1 MTKKLKSNRRILVM
15 LLLVCSLSTTACG
28 TDKTVKK
35 EANKISDAIESKDL
49 SLLDKIINGVDD
61 LSEDEE
67 LSDFFE
73 TDTEQENG
81 IMSQSIEQDTVEV
94 KKIGDKTITYKI
106 TAPELSDLFNDMRKN
121 NVTEENVD
129 SFIKDYIVK
138 ADKVTN
144 EVEVPYTYENGNYSA
159 EYGSE
164 EFINALTGN
173 MVTAYQNLMQDVVNE
188 MDTEE

>member
-1 MTKKLKSNRRILVM
+1 MKKIRFYTIFMVSV
-15 LLLVCSLSTTACG
+15 LLTACG
-28 TDKTVKK
+28 TDKKIEK
-35 EANKISDAIESKDL
+35 QANNIVDAVENNDISE
-49 SLLDKIINGVDD
+49 LDSIINGTDE
-61 LSEDEE
+61 LAEDEE
-67 LSDFFE
+67 LADFFE
-73 TDTEQENG
+73 TDTEQGNG
-81 IMSQSIEQDTVEV
+81 LMSKIIKRDTIEV
-94 KKIGDKTITYKI
+94 KKVGDDAITYKI
-106 TAPELSDLFNDMRKN
+106 TAPDLSDLFNDMRKN

-144 EVEVPYTYENGNYSA
+144 EIEVPYTYENGNYSA

>member
-1 MTKKLKSNRRILVM
+1 MYFKSNIKIIGIILIG
-15 LLLVCSLSTTACG
+15 LCLSATACG

-81 IMSQSIEQDTVEV
+81 LMYQIIEQDTVEV
-94 KKIGDKTITYKI
+94 KRIGDKTITYII